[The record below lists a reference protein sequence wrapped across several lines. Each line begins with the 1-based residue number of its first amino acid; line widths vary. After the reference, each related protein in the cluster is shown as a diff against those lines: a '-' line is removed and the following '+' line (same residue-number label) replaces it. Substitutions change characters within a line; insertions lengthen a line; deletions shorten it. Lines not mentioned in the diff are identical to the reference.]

1 MSERRSGTSLGR
13 QLGDTLRAL
22 PTLLRVGFRDALAY
36 RAEFFVWVLA
46 YTMPIIMLALWSSV
60 AREAKVGRFGEED
73 FERYFFA
80 TLLVRLSTGA
90 WVVWELNAEVR
101 LGTLQTRLLRPLHPL
116 LAHLVENVAALP
128 MRISMVLPIAL
139 VFVLIF
145 GPVSFSHDPLQ
156 LALVPLSLLGAF
168 LLTFLPMACVG
179 TLSLFWE
186 SSLSIYEVW
195 LGLYTVLSGY
205 VMPLELIPGRFG
217 QVVGYLPFRQC
228 MAFPVE
234 NMLGLIS
241 REQSLVDL
249 GLQWSWVLLFA
260 LLAQAVWRVG
270 MRRFGAYGG

>member
-1 MSERRSGTSLGR
+1 VKEWLA
-13 QLGDTLRAL
+13 TLRAL
-22 PTLLRVGFRDALAY
+22 PTLLRVGLADALAY
-36 RAEFFVWVLA
+36 RAEFLVWVLA
-46 YTMPIIMLALWSSV
+46 YTMPVIMLALWSSV
-60 AREAKVGRFGEED
+60 ASEGKVGRFGEED
-73 FERYFFA
+73 FRAYFFA
-80 TLLVRLSTGA
+80 TLLVRLGTGA

-116 LAHLVENVAALP
+116 LAHLFENVAALP
-128 MRISMVLPIAL
+128 MRLVLLIPIAASFL
-139 VFVLIF
+139 LIF
-145 GPVSFSHDPLQ
+145 GPVSFSADPLQ
-156 LALVPLSLLGAF
+156 LALVPVSLVGAF

-179 TLSLFWE
+179 CLALFWE

-241 REQSLVDL
+241 RAESLRDL
-249 GLQWSWVLLFA
+249 ALQWCWVLCFA
-260 LLAQAVWRVG
+260 LLARWLWRVG

>member
-1 MSERRSGTSLGR
+1 MR
-13 QLGDTLRAL
+13 QWLATVRAL
-22 PTLLRVGFRDALAY
+22 PSLLRVGLLDALAY

-46 YTMPIIMLALWSSV
+46 YTMPVIMLALWSSV
-60 AREAKVGRFGEED
+60 AQEAKVGRFGEED
-73 FERYFFA
+73 FRAYFFA

-128 MRISMVLPIAL
+128 MRAVMALPVGL
-139 VFVLIF
+139 CFVLVF
-145 GPVSFSHDPLQ
+145 GPVSFTSDRVQ
-156 LALVPLSLLGAF
+156 LLLVPISLVGAF

-179 TLSLFWE
+179 CLALFWE

-217 QVVGYLPFRQC
+217 EIVAYLPFRQC
-228 MAFPVE
+228 LAFPVE
-234 NMLGLIS
+234 NLLGLIS
-241 REQSLVDL
+241 RAQSLRDL
-249 GLQWSWVLLFA
+249 VLQWGWVLLFA
-260 LLAQAVWRVG
+260 LLTRALWRVG
-270 MRRFGAYGG
+270 LRRFGAYGG

>member
-1 MSERRSGTSLGR
+1 MSR
-13 QLGDTLRAL
+13 QDGALRWTAQLRDTLRAL
-22 PTLLRVGFRDALAY
+22 PTLLRVGVADALAY

-60 AREAKVGRFGEED
+60 AREGKLGRFGEEE
-73 FERYFFA
+73 FEGYFFA

-90 WVVWELNAEVR
+90 WVIWELNAEVR
-101 LGTLQTRLLRPLHPL
+101 LGTLQTRLLRPIHPL

-128 MRISMVLPIAL
+128 MRIVMVLPIAL
-139 VFVLIF
+139 IFVLIF
-145 GPVSFSHDPLQ
+145 GPVSFSSDPVQ
-156 LALVPLSLLGAF
+156 LALAPLSLAGAF
-168 LLTFLPMACVG
+168 LLTFLPMACIG

-186 SSLSIYEVW
+186 SSVSIYEVW

-217 QVVGYLPFRQC
+217 QLVAYLPFRQC
-228 MAFPVE
+228 LAFPVE

-241 REQSLVDL
+241 RQQSLYDL
-249 GLQWSWVLLFA
+249 ALQWSWVLVFS
-260 LLAQAVWRVG
+260 LLAQATWRVG